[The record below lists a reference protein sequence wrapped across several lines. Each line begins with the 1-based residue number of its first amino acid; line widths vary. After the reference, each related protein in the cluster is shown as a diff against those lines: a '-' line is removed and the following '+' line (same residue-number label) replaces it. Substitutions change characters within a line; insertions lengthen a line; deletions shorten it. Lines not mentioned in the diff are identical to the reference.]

1 MHYVIGDIHNE
12 VRKLDNILEQIQP
25 TDSDKVIL
33 PGDLF
38 DRGEEADPVGVY
50 FAIAGLQD
58 CRIWLGGNHDEG
70 LADYIKKYFSLPK
83 RKRYK

>member
-12 VRKLDNILEQIQP
+12 VRKLDNILEQIQL

-33 PGDLF
+33 LGDLF
-38 DRGEEADPVGVY
+38 YRGEEADPVGVY

-58 CRIWLGGNHDEG
+58 CCIWLGGNHDEG
-70 LADYIKKYFSLPK
+70 LADYIKKNFSLPK

>member
-33 PGDLF
+33 LGDFF
-38 DRGEEADPVGVY
+38 DRGEEVN
-50 FAIAGLQD
+50 AGITA
-58 CRIWLGGNHDEG
+58 CV
-70 LADYIKKYFSLPK
+70 
-83 RKRYK
+83 